1 MRSAHS
7 SPLSTPLS
15 MSRIAACTLMAV
27 ALLSACGKKD
37 EAKAGPGAGA
47 QMPAPEVG
55 VITTKFESVAL
66 QTELPARVEPV
77 RVAQVRA
84 RVNGVVLKRLFT
96 EGSEVKEGQSLFQID
111 PAPYQ
116 AQLAAAQADVGRAQ
130 ATLTQAAAQAE
141 RYKPLVE
148 ANAISKQEYTN
159 AVAAQKQAEAAVAA
173 SRAQVRIAQINSG
186 YASVRAPISGR
197 IGRAL
202 VTEGALVSATEGTQL
217 AVIQQTSSMYLN
229 ITQSA
234 SEVQRL
240 RKQASGG
247 NGGAKDAAVTVMLDD
262 GTELPTRGKL
272 LFSDVTVDPGTGQV
286 TLRATVPNP
295 DNALLPGQYVRV
307 RLAQAQL
314 PNGIVVPQQAV
325 TRGGAQGDTLLVVGP
340 DNKPAPRTVKIASGQ
355 GSNWIVTEG
364 LKEGE
369 RVMVDGFQ
377 KLQML
382 PPGTPVK
389 AVPWQA
395 STQTTAAAPAAAAAA
410 PAAAPA
416 TANAGQAAA
425 ATARPLPASAPSGS
439 TVGAAPATASTR

>member
-7 SPLSTPLS
+7 SPLSLT
-15 MSRIAACTLMAV
+15 RIAACTLMAV
-27 ALLSACGKKD
+27 TLLSACGKKD
-37 EAKAGPGAGA
+37 AAQAGPGAGA
-47 QMPAPEVG
+47 KMPAPEVG

-66 QTELPARVEPV
+66 QTELPARAEPV
-77 RVAQVRA
+77 RTAQVRA

-96 EGSEVKEGQSLFQID
+96 EGSAVKEGQSLFQID

-116 AQLAAAQADVGRAQ
+116 AQLAAAQAELGSAQ
-130 ATLTQAAAQAE
+130 ATLTQAAAQAA

-159 AVAAQKQAEAAVAA
+159 TVAAQKQAEAAVAA

-186 YASVRAPISGR
+186 YASVNAPISGR

-202 VTEGALVSATEGTQL
+202 VTEGALVSATEGTQMAL
-217 AVIQQTSSMYLN
+217 IQQTDSMYLN

-234 SEVQRL
+234 SELQRL

-247 NGGAKDAAVTVMLDD
+247 NSMAKDAAVTVLLDD

-272 LFSDVTVDPGTGQV
+272 LFSDVTVDPGTAQV
-286 TLRATVPNP
+286 TLRATVANP

-307 RLAQAQL
+307 RLAQAQV
-314 PNGIVVPQQAV
+314 PNGIIVPQQAV
-325 TRGGAQGDTLLVVGP
+325 TRGGAQGDTLMVVGP
-340 DNKPAPRTVKIASGQ
+340 DNKPAPRTVKIGSQQ
-355 GSNWIVTEG
+355 GSNWIVLDG

-389 AVPWQA
+389 AVPW
-395 STQTTAAAPAAAAAA
+395 TAPKSEIAAPAAAAATT
-410 PAAAPA
+410 AA
-416 TANAGQAAA
+416 
-425 ATARPLPASAPSGS
+425 R
-439 TVGAAPATASTR
+439 

>member
-7 SPLSTPLS
+7 SPLSLT
-15 MSRIAACTLMAV
+15 RIAACTLMAV
-27 ALLSACGKKD
+27 TMLSACGKKD
-37 EAKAGPGAGA
+37 AAQAGPAAGG

-55 VITTKFESVAL
+55 VVTAKFETVAL
-66 QTELPARVEPV
+66 ETELPARAEPV

-96 EGSEVKEGQSLFQID
+96 EGSEVKEGQSLYQID

-116 AQLAAAQADVGRAQ
+116 AQLAAAQADLGRAQ

-173 SRAQVRIAQINSG
+173 SRAQVRISQINAG
-186 YASVRAPISGR
+186 YASVNAPISGR

-202 VTEGALVSATEGTQL
+202 VTEGALVSATEGTEL
-217 AVIQQTSSMYLN
+217 AVIQQTSSMFLN

-240 RKQASGG
+240 RKQAGANG
-247 NGGAKDAAVTVMLDD
+247 NAAKDASVTVILDD

-272 LFSDVTVDPGTGQV
+272 LFSDVTVDPGTAQV

-307 RLAQAQL
+307 RLAQAEV
-314 PNGIVVPQQAV
+314 PNGIVIPQQAV
-325 TRGGAQGDTLLVVGP
+325 TRGGAQGDTLMVVGA
-340 DNKPAPRTVKIASGQ
+340 DNKPAPRTVKIASQQ
-355 GSNWIVTEG
+355 GSNWVVTEG
-364 LKEGE
+364 LKEGD

-377 KLQML
+377 KLQMM

-395 STQTTAAAPAAAAAA
+395 KAQAAA

-439 TVGAAPATASTR
+439 SAGAAPATASTR

>member
-7 SPLSTPLS
+7 STLSLT
-15 MSRIAACTLMAV
+15 RVAASTLMAV

-37 EAKAGPGAGA
+37 AAQAGPGAGG

-55 VITTKFESVAL
+55 VITTRFEPVAL
-66 QTELPARVEPV
+66 QTELPARAEPV
-77 RVAQVRA
+77 RTAQVRA

-116 AQLAAAQADVGRAQ
+116 AQLAAAQADLGRAQ

-173 SRAQVRIAQINSG
+173 SRAQVRIAQINAG
-186 YASVRAPISGR
+186 YANVNAPISGR

-202 VTEGALVSATEGTQL
+202 VTEGALVSAAEGTQL
-217 AVIQQTSSMYLN
+217 ALIQQTSTMYLN

-234 SEVQRL
+234 SELQRL
-240 RKQASGG
+240 RKQTG
-247 NGGAKDAAVTVMLDD
+247 GGAKDAPVTVLLDD
-262 GTELPTRGKL
+262 GTELPTRGRL

-314 PNGIVVPQQAV
+314 PNGVIVPQQAV
-325 TRGGAQGDTLLVVGP
+325 TRGSAQGDTLMVVGP
-340 DNKPAPRTVKIASGQ
+340 DNKPAPRTVKIGSQQ
-355 GSNWIVTEG
+355 GANWVVTEG

-395 STQTTAAAPAAAAAA
+395 GTQASAGAGA

-416 TANAGQAAA
+416 PASPSVANAGQAAA
-425 ATARPLPASAPSGS
+425 ATARQLPASAPSGS
-439 TVGAAPATASTR
+439 TAGAAPAAASTSR

>member
-1 MRSAHS
+1 MRSANS
-7 SPLSTPLS
+7 STLSLT
-15 MSRIAACTLMAV
+15 RIAASTLIAV

-37 EAKAGPGAGA
+37 AAQAGPGAGA
-47 QMPAPEVG
+47 KMPAPEVG
-55 VITTKFESVAL
+55 VITTKFEPVAL
-66 QTELPARVEPV
+66 LTELPARAEPV
-77 RVAQVRA
+77 RVAEVRA

-96 EGSEVKEGQSLFQID
+96 EGSLVKEGQSLFKID

-116 AQLAAAQADVGRAQ
+116 AQLAAAQADLGRAQ

-186 YASVRAPISGR
+186 YANVYAPISGR

-202 VTEGALVSATEGTQL
+202 VTEGALVSAAEGTQL
-217 AVIQQTSSMYLN
+217 ATIQQNDPMYLN

-234 SEVQRL
+234 TDVQRL
-240 RKQASGG
+240 RKQAG
-247 NGGAKDAAVTVMLDD
+247 GGAKDAPVTVILDD
-262 GTELPTRGKL
+262 GTEMATKGRL
-272 LFSDVTVDPGTGQV
+272 LFSDVTVDPSTGQV
-286 TLRATVPNP
+286 TMRAQVPNP

-307 RLAQAQL
+307 RMAQAQL

-325 TRGGAQGDTLLVVGP
+325 TRGGANGDTLMVVGP
-340 DNKPAPRTVKIASGQ
+340 DNKPAPRTVKIASQQ
-355 GSNWIVTEG
+355 GSNWVITDG

-395 STQTTAAAPAAAAAA
+395 SAQAAAAA

-416 TANAGQAAA
+416 AATAADAPAAAQNAA
-425 ATARPLPASAPSGS
+425 ATARQMPASAPSGS
-439 TVGAAPATASTR
+439 TAGAAPAAASTSR

>member
-7 SPLSTPLS
+7 STLSLT
-15 MSRIAACTLMAV
+15 RIAAGTLIAV

-37 EAKAGPGAGA
+37 AAQAGPGAAAGA
-47 QMPAPEVG
+47 KMPAPEVG
-55 VITTKFESVAL
+55 VITTKFETVAL
-66 QTELPARVEPV
+66 QTELPARAEPI
-77 RVAQVRA
+77 RTAQVRA

-96 EGSEVKEGQSLFQID
+96 EGGLVKQGQSLFQID

-116 AQLAAAQADVGRAQ
+116 AQLAAAQADLGRAQ
-130 ATLTQAAAQAE
+130 ATLTQAAAQAQ

-159 AVAAQKQAEAAVAA
+159 AVAAQKQAEASVAA
-173 SRAQVRIAQINSG
+173 SRAQVRIAQISTG
-186 YASVRAPISGR
+186 YANVNAPISGR

-202 VTEGALVSATEGTQL
+202 VTEGALVSAAEATQMAL
-217 AVIQQTSSMYLN
+217 IQQTDAMYLN

-234 SEVQRL
+234 GELQRL
-240 RKQASGG
+240 RKQSGSG
-247 NGGAKDAAVTVMLDD
+247 LAKDLPVTVLLDD

-286 TLRATVPNP
+286 NLRATVPNT

-307 RLAQAQL
+307 RVAQSQL

-325 TRGGAQGDTLLVVGP
+325 TRGGAQGDTLMVVGA

-395 STQTTAAAPAAAAAA
+395 SAQATAAVAAPSAAPA
-410 PAAAPA
+410 PAA
-416 TANAGQAAA
+416 NA
-425 ATARPLPASAPSGS
+425 ATRQLPASAPSGS
-439 TVGAAPATASTR
+439 TAGAAPATASTSR

>member
-1 MRSAHS
+1 MRSAPS
-7 SPLSTPLS
+7 STLSLTK
-15 MSRIAACTLMAV
+15 IAATTLMAV

-37 EAKAGPGAGA
+37 AAQAGPGAGGK
-47 QMPAPEVG
+47 MPAPEVG

-66 QTELPARVEPV
+66 QTELPARAEPV
-77 RVAQVRA
+77 RTAQVRA
-84 RVNGVVLKRLFT
+84 RVDGVVLKRLFT

-116 AQLAAAQADVGRAQ
+116 AQVAAAQADLGRAQ
-130 ATLTQAAAQAE
+130 ATLTQAAAQAA

-159 AVAAQKQAEAAVAA
+159 AVAAQKTSEAAVAA
-173 SRAQVRIAQINSG
+173 ARAQLRIAQINSG
-186 YASVRAPISGR
+186 YANVTAPISGR

-202 VTEGALVSATEGTQL
+202 VTEGALVSAAQGTEL
-217 AVIQQTSSMYLN
+217 ALIQQTSAMYLN

-234 SEVQRL
+234 SELQRL
-240 RKQASGG
+240 RKQAAGG
-247 NGGAKDAAVTVMLDD
+247 SAAGPAKDLPVTVILDD
-262 GTELPTRGKL
+262 GSELGTKGRL

-307 RLAQAQL
+307 RVAQSQL

-325 TRGGAQGDTLLVVGP
+325 TRGGAQGDTLMVVGA
-340 DNKPAPRTVKIASGQ
+340 DNKPTPRTVKIASQQ
-355 GSNWIVTEG
+355 GSSWIVTEG

-395 STQTTAAAPAAAAAA
+395 STQTTAAASASPAAAA
-410 PAAAPA
+410 PAS
-416 TANAGQAAA
+416 ANAGQAAA
-425 ATARPLPASAPSGS
+425 ATARQLPASAPSGS
-439 TVGAAPATASTR
+439 TAGAAPAAASTSR